1 MGKLLMKFVGV
12 TLTLNPAELV
22 FLYLLWIMRR
32 VSESNGYR
40 NRPFIN
46 DRITAYAI
54 KNNRISFLQF
64 SILPVETIVR
74 IE

>member
-12 TLTLNPAELV
+12 TLTLNPADLV

-40 NRPFIN
+40 NRPCVN

-54 KNNRISFLQF
+54 KNNVEYRF
-64 SILPVETIVR
+64 SNFPSCRSKQL
-74 IE
+74 